1 MSSLIRYFFYQT
13 ESLYTKRTPVGSKSL
28 DLDRSKTGR
37 EDERATDGD
46 ASPAIILAMSAPP
59 NDDGVSRRKLLHAG
73 AAAGA
78 ALAVGACG
86 GSAESGAPAVHT
98 AKSVTWRLASS
109 FPRNLDTIFGAV
121 EVLSRRLDAMTD
133 GRFRLRVHPAGEIVQ
148 GLEVM
153 DAVQKGSVQ
162 VGQTASYYF
171 VGKNP
176 ALAFDTCM
184 PFGLTPRQQTAWLTQ
199 GGGLE
204 LIHELFADF
213 GLISFPAGNTGAQMG
228 GWFRREIGGP
238 SDLQGLKMR
247 IPGLG
252 GEVMDRLGASVQV
265 LAGADIYPA
274 LERGAIDATE
284 WVGPYD
290 DLKLGFHQVAKYYY
304 YPGWWEPGPSLSY
317 QVNLDAWNQLSKSD
331 QEIFKVAASD
341 SATYMQARYDHL
353 NPGALVQLL
362 DEGVELRRFSD
373 ELMQAAAEAS
383 REMLEEQA
391 AADPTYR
398 KVYDAWGKAR
408 RDLYKW
414 FSTAEQAYASFAF
427 PSS

>member
-1 MSSLIRYFFYQT
+1 M
-13 ESLYTKRTPVGSKSL
+13 
-28 DLDRSKTGR
+28 
-37 EDERATDGD
+37 
-46 ASPAIILAMSAPP
+46 
-59 NDDGVSRRKLLHAG
+59 SRRKLLRTGLAAG
-73 AAAGA
+73 AAASVA
-78 ALAVGACG
+78 ACG
-86 GSAESGAPAVHT
+86 GEESGSPAVHT
-98 AKSVTWRLASS
+98 ARNVTWRLASS
-109 FPRNLDTIFGAV
+109 FPRNLDTIFGAAD
-121 EVLSRRLDAMTD
+121 VLGQRLEAMTE

-153 DAVQKGSVQ
+153 DAVQKGSIQ
-162 VGQTASYYF
+162 VGHTASYYF

-176 ALAFDTCM
+176 ALAFDCCV
-184 PFGLTPRQQTAWLTQ
+184 PFGLTSRQQTAWLTQ

-204 LIHELFADF
+204 LIQELFTDF
-213 GLISFPAGNTGAQMG
+213 GIISFPAGNTGTQMG
-228 GWFRREIGGP
+228 GWFKREIGGP

-290 DLKLGFHQVAKYYY
+290 DLKLGFHKVASYYY

-331 QEIFKVAASD
+331 QEIFRVAAAE

-353 NPGALVQLL
+353 NPPALRQLN
-362 DEGVELRRFSD
+362 DEGVEFRRFSND
-373 ELMQAAAEAS
+373 LLQAAAAAS
-383 REMLEEQA
+383 RDMLEEQA
-391 AADPTYR
+391 AADATYR
-398 KVYDAWGKAR
+398 KVYEAWTSAR
-408 RDLYKW
+408 RDLYRW
-414 FSTAEQAYASFAF
+414 FGTAEQAYASFAF
-427 PSS
+427 PGS